1 LKRPGDYNS
10 DAHYDWCHVVTARNE
25 EPALKFLLALLLA
38 LSCSAFAQQYPSKP
52 VRVLLHFPAGGST
65 DVVTRILSN
74 ALGEAMGQPFVV
86 ENKPGAD
93 GAIAADTVIKS
104 PADGYTLFVA
114 TNTAMMQVP
123 LLKKDAPYDPVA
135 AFTPISLVGRYTF
148 VLVTTPMIPLGNMSD
163 LIAYARANPG
173 KINFATYSGAS
184 QLAYAQI
191 VKAGNVEMVRIP
203 YKGEAPSVTDVLGG
217 TIHAVFA
224 TPTVTLSHIKE
235 GRLRALAV
243 TTPTRSP
250 LLPEVPTTVEAGM
263 PPISVEFFAAL
274 FGPAKMPA
282 EIATRLSKELNTII
296 ARPQIREQIDRQGF
310 ALAGSTPE
318 ELGAFVKQQLA
329 AWSRGFRDAGINPE

>member
-1 LKRPGDYNS
+1 MI
-10 DAHYDWCHVVTARNE
+10 
-25 EPALKFLLALLLA
+25 KFLILLFFSASAL
-38 LSCSAFAQQYPSKP
+38 AQQYPTKP
-52 VRVLLHFPAGGST
+52 VKVYLHFPAGGST

-86 ENKPGAD
+86 ENKLGAD
-93 GAIAADTVIKS
+93 GAIAADAVIKS
-104 PADGYTLFVA
+104 PSDGYTLFVA

-123 LLKKDAPYDPVA
+123 LMKKDPPYDPVT

-148 VLVTTPMIPLGNMSD
+148 VLVVSPSLGVKTMKE
-163 LIAYARANPG
+163 LIAYAKKNPG
-173 KINFATYSGAS
+173 KINFASYSSAS

-191 VKAGNVEMVRIP
+191 VKTADVDMVRIP
-203 YKGEAPSVTDVLGG
+203 YKGEAPSVTDLLGG

-235 GRLRALAV
+235 GKLNALAV

-250 LLPEVPTTVEAGM
+250 VLPEVPTTVEAGM
-263 PPISVEFFAAL
+263 PPIKVEFFAAM

-282 EIATRLSKELNTII
+282 EIAHRISKELNSIM
-296 ARPQIREQIDRQGF
+296 ARPQIRELVDKQGF

-318 ELGAFVKQQLA
+318 ELGTFVKQQLV
-329 AWSRGFRDAGINPE
+329 AWKQGFEDAGIKPE